1 MVTST
6 DSETN
11 IIMKILCWNVNGIRS
26 VAKKGF
32 TETVLRLD
40 PDIIC
45 LQETRI
51 NSDEDIVPLPGYI
64 PCFTHSNLKGR
75 NGVAFYYKDSISV
88 SCASFQ
94 VPESFA
100 EEGRVQMLSL
110 GNVFLINAYYPSSK
124 GTQEGLK
131 RRVKWNLEFNEYVKS
146 LRPRYPVILCGDLNV
161 AMDRPDLSIPK
172 NNTHIP
178 GCSREER
185 YLFEM
190 LIRDGMVDIWRAL
203 NPATIQPTWWS
214 NIGNVRSR
222 NFGFR
227 LDYFLVDER
236 LVMRVRSIAIL
247 SEIQGSDHCPLM
259 LQISDDCF
267 K

>member
-1 MVTST
+1 
-6 DSETN
+6 
-11 IIMKILCWNVNGIRS
+11 MKVLCWNVNGIRS

-32 TETVLRLD
+32 DETVLHLD
-40 PDIIC
+40 PDIVC

-51 NSDEDIVPLPGYI
+51 NSDEDIVPLPGYNAR
-64 PCFTHSNLKGR
+64 FVHSNLRGR
-75 NGVAFYYKDSISV
+75 NGVAIYVKDNTPISY
-88 SCASFQ
+88 SPFQ
-94 VPESFA
+94 VQESFA
-100 EEGRVQMLSL
+100 EEGRVQMLLL
-110 GNVFLINAYYPSSK
+110 GKVLLINAYYPSSQ

-131 RRVKWNLEFNEYVKS
+131 RRIKWNWEFNGYVKF
-146 LRPRYPVILCGDLNV
+146 LRSRYPVILCGDLNV
-161 AMDRPDLSIPK
+161 AIDRPDLSIPR
-172 NNTHIP
+172 NNTFIP

-214 NIGNVRSR
+214 NIGNVPSK
-222 NFGFR
+222 NFGYR

-247 SEIQGSDHCPLM
+247 SDIQGSDHCPLM
-259 LQISDDCF
+259 LQISTDCF
-267 K
+267 